1 MAGLEDGCLAWLGEN
16 QSEEVHSM
24 VQRLT
29 VAKVRRAA
37 TQPGHHPL
45 FQSEAYQ
52 MASQVAHLRRK
63 LSFTAVQSQARL
75 LLDRLQLLGDGSTEA
90 VG

>member
-1 MAGLEDGCLAWLGEN
+1 
-16 QSEEVHSM
+16 
-24 VQRLT
+24 
-29 VAKVRRAA
+29 
-37 TQPGHHPL
+37 
-45 FQSEAYQ
+45 

-90 VG
+90 ARRRDRAVEAEARER